1 MMSSSFN
8 LGVQLSAA
16 QKLTPQLQ
24 QAIKLL
30 QLSSLELEQEVQMK
44 LDSNPLLERVEED
57 EVGAEDFNSL
67 EELTRLELD
76 AEAQKEVYELSNDH
90 SEGYEN
96 DDYEAESHETADYE
110 NDSYDIAGDS
120 QHDARGSLRS
130 EINKDQSN
138 VMEIEAS
145 SSLKANENKSS
156 EPEGFAE
163 GQTLGELPIDTGW
176 EEVFTHGSTALARPD
191 TQGMSD
197 YQGATSVTLQD
208 HIRWQL
214 NFSHLNQQQSL
225 IADYLIDAMDENG
238 FIEADMADLKA
249 GFDEMASFYN
259 WENRIEYEHIEA
271 VIHLIQSCE
280 PLGVGARSLAECLQ
294 IQLRS
299 LEETVP
305 FREQALRLLDEH
317 ELLVTNNIKELM
329 HRTGLKNSDIGPSLE
344 LIRTLSAAPGLAF
357 STTQPDY
364 GIQPEAYDIPDVL
377 VYLVNNSES
386 EKGVWKVEL
395 NPETLPKLRIN
406 QEYANL
412 IKRGDDSPDNVYL
425 RDNLVDARLFI
436 RSIEERNQ
444 NLLKVATSIIKLQQ
458 DFLLQGPTAM
468 KPLIL
473 KDIAEEVGLHEST
486 VSRLTTS
493 KSILTPQGL
502 FPLKYFFSSHVSS
515 DQGDISSTAISAMIQ
530 QLIQQED
537 SKAPLS
543 DSAIKDLLQ
552 QQGIEIARRTV
563 AKYREAMNIGS
574 STQRKV
580 KF

>member
-8 LGVQLSAA
+8 LGVNLSTA
-16 QKLTPQLQ
+16 QKLTPQMQ

-30 QLSSLELEQEVQMK
+30 QLSSLELEQEVQNK
-44 LDSNPLLERVEED
+44 LDSNPLLERIEED
-57 EVGAEDFNSL
+57 DINAEDFNSI

-76 AEAQKEVYELSNDH
+76 AEAQKEVYELANDH
-90 SEGYEN
+90 SEGYET
-96 DDYEAESHETADYE
+96 DAYDEYDYDNPSEAYQSESAYE
-110 NDSYDIAGDS
+110 KIDNDS
-120 QHDARGSLRS
+120 L
-130 EINKDQSN
+130 
-138 VMEIEAS
+138 S
-145 SSLKANENKSS
+145 SSDKDRLSQNIAEIKASNIVESTSDERSKAD
-156 EPEGFAE
+156 ELAE
-163 GQTLGELPIDTGW
+163 AQTLGELPIDTDWDDIYIHSATG
-176 EEVFTHGSTALARPD
+176 LARPD

-197 YQGATSVTLQD
+197 YQGATSVSLQD

-214 NFSHLNQQQSL
+214 NFSQLSQQQSL
-225 IADYLIDAMDENG
+225 IADYLIDAMDEYG
-238 FIEADMADLKA
+238 FIQIDMAELKA
-249 GFDEMASFYN
+249 TFDEMASFYN
-259 WENRIEYEHIEA
+259 WENRIELEQIEA
-271 VIHLIQSCE
+271 VRALIQTFE

-294 IQLRS
+294 IQLYN
-299 LEETVP
+299 LDQETP

-317 ELLVTNNIKELM
+317 ELLVSNNIKELM
-329 HRTGLKNSDIGPSLE
+329 HRTGLKNSEIGPSLA
-344 LIRTLSAAPGLAF
+344 LIRTLNAAPGLAF
-357 STTQPDY
+357 STSQPDY
-364 GIQPEAYDIPDVL
+364 GVQPEAYDIPDVL
-377 VYLVNNSES
+377 VQLVTNHES
-386 EKGVWKVEL
+386 KQAVWKVEL
-395 NPETLPKLRIN
+395 NPETLPKLRVN

-444 NLLKVATSIIKLQQ
+444 NLLKVATSIIKRQQ
-458 DFLLQGPTAM
+458 DFLLQGATAM

-473 KDIAEEVGLHEST
+473 KDIADEVGLHEST

-502 FPLKYFFSSHVSS
+502 FSLKHFFSSHVSS

-530 QLIQQED
+530 ALIQQED
-537 SKAPLS
+537 PKSPLS
-543 DSAIKDLLQ
+543 DSAIKQHLQ
-552 QQGIEIARRTV
+552 QQGIDIARRTV